1 MPEFLITW
9 LISAVALMITAY
21 IVPGFFVANIVS
33 AAIASIILGLVN
45 AVIKPLLV
53 ILTLP
58 LTLLT
63 FGLFLFV
70 VNAIAIWFT
79 GLLTPGFDV
88 RGFAPALIGSI
99 VLSLVTSGLTMLV
112 GNRNS

>member
-21 IVPGFFVANIVS
+21 IVPGFFVANIIS

-45 AVIKPLLV
+45 AIIKPLLV
-53 ILTLP
+53 VLTLP

-70 VNAIAIWFT
+70 INAIAIWLT
-79 GLLTPGFDV
+79 GVLTPGFDV

-99 VLSLVTSGLTMLV
+99 VLSLVTSGLTILV
-112 GNRNS
+112 GKRR

>member
-9 LISAVALMITAY
+9 LIAAVALMITAY
-21 IVPGFFVANIVS
+21 IVPGLLVTNIVS
-33 AAIASIILGLVN
+33 AAISSVILGLVN
-45 AVIKPLLV
+45 ATIKPLLV
-53 ILTLP
+53 VLTLP

-70 VNAIAIWFT
+70 VNGIAIWLT
-79 GLLTPGFDV
+79 GALTPGFDV
-88 RGFAPALIGSI
+88 RGFVPALVGSI